1 MSQFITVGSEL
12 HEGTSIF
19 KRETILQVRSVCG
32 DNSLQNQSIRA
43 SDRGH
48 RTDCSTKPTLQTQL
62 FFILKLTRAS
72 VQVTGVIILYLR
84 FVTVEMNPDPCK
96 T

>member
-19 KRETILQVRSVCG
+19 KRETIFQVRSVCG

-43 SDRGH
+43 SDQGH
-48 RTDCSTKPTLQTQL
+48 LTDCSTNPTLQTQL
-62 FFILKLTRAS
+62 L
-72 VQVTGVIILYLR
+72 LYQ
-84 FVTVEMNPDPCK
+84 N
-96 T
+96 